1 MIPVAISSKLLK
13 TYKFKI
19 LKMKK
24 HISLLILLI
33 FAFSCG
39 DSKRNYG
46 LKEDTSV
53 LKAELPN
60 SVNSETDKSIH
71 QPEQIATFLTFQESN
86 AEEAMNFYMS
96 LFDNSKIVNL
106 DRWGKEGPG
115 KEGTVMH
122 ATFTLNGSLFMC
134 SDSPPIHEWGF
145 TPAVSNFV
153 ECKSDEEIQNLYD
166 KLSEGGKVMIPMG
179 NYGWSTKFA
188 YIEDRFGVSWQLN
201 LK

>member
-1 MIPVAISSKLLK
+1 
-13 TYKFKI
+13 
-19 LKMKK
+19 MKK
-24 HISLLILLI
+24 QILLLSFVL
-33 FAFSCG
+33 FALSCTE
-39 DSKRNYG
+39 SKQNNG
-46 LKEDTSV
+46 QMKGPEV
-53 LKAELPN
+53 LKAEIPN
-60 SVNSETDKSIH
+60 SENSETNQPIH

-122 ATFTLNGSLFMC
+122 ATFTLNGSMFMC

-153 ECKSDEEIQNLYD
+153 ECKSDVEIQNLYD
-166 KLSEGGKVMIPMG
+166 KLSEGGKVMMPMD

-188 YIEDRFGVSWQLN
+188 YIQDRFGVSWQLN